1 MSSYAS
7 YCQDQVTDC
16 ARRARLASSSEG
28 QLTADVWAFAGSG
41 LQSRQRG
48 RVVPGGNASDEV
60 EASSF
65 RFSDVDL
72 ERETTHA
79 NADARSL

>member
-1 MSSYAS
+1 M
-7 YCQDQVTDC
+7 QVTVRIKLPT
-16 ARRARLASSSEG
+16 ARDERGWRVHQRW
-28 QLTADVWAFAGSG
+28 QLTGDVWAFAGSG